1 MSNFWQVIFLEQ
13 MNLFDLFSEDAAETK
28 YKILDKVK
36 IRLIEEAIDSETH
49 HYRKH
54 YEAHILNKIGEITNV
69 LINGKNVATYEVDI
83 YGSKYYL
90 LEQELEWLG

>member
-13 MNLFDLFSEDAAETK
+13 LNLFDFFSEQAETK

-36 IRLIEEAIDSETH
+36 VQLIDEAIDSETH

-54 YEAHILNKIGEITNV
+54 YEAHILNKVGEITNI
-69 LINGKNVATYEVDI
+69 LLNKKKVATYEVDI
-83 YGSKYYL
+83 FGSKYYL
-90 LEQELEWLG
+90 LEQELKWFG